1 MQDVRFEN
9 MKQILK
15 YITFLWLVIL
25 GGQSQAFAAH
35 IVGGDMYYDYLG
47 NNNYKFYIAV
57 YRDCNTVTGAP
68 YDSPL
73 PLGVFNS
80 SFARI
85 TDVDVPFPGSVTLP
99 IIFNNPCVQAPTGIC
114 TERAIYTTTIN
125 LPPII
130 GGYIVAYQRC
140 CRQPT
145 ILNLANAP
153 GEGLTLMCT
162 IPGLETGQWA
172 NSSPRF
178 TNYPPLAICNNDI
191 LNFNHSATDP
201 DGDQL
206 VYSLITPFGGA
217 SSANPAPNPIPNPP
231 YLPVNWQG
239 GYNAATPLGPGSS
252 ISINPTTGQLIA
264 QPNLTGLYVVG
275 IRVDEYRNGVYL
287 GGNTRDFLF
296 TVINC
301 SISLQAILP
310 VQEDLATF
318 QGYCNGLTVQ
328 FENNSVG
335 GTNYAWDF
343 GVAGTSTDVSNAF
356 QPIYTYPLPG
366 VYTAMMV
373 ANPGWPCT
381 DTAYMTVILDNTFLL
396 DFTAT
401 DSVCFDGHSIDFVGT
416 ASPSLVPNQTSTY
429 TWDFGPNATP
439 QTANG
444 LTVNNVV
451 FSLPGVY
458 PVQLS
463 GVRGQCNSDTTINVV
478 VFEQPV
484 ANFSLPSDYE
494 CEGQT
499 ISFMSTST
507 GSINYN
513 WDFGDPSTTSDVSTL
528 ANPTYTYPAPGNYTI
543 TLIAGSTG
551 SCIDT
556 VDFNYQIY
564 QDLDMSFTHPD
575 SLCITNN
582 SFDFI
587 GTVSGPAG
595 ITTYTWDLGNN
606 ATPQTASGTSVLGV
620 TYATPGDHTITLTGS
635 YLNCSETVSSSI
647 FIFKEPS
654 IDFTIAP
661 GGQCA
666 PFTAQFIDLSQSD
679 TPLQYAWF
687 FGDGGSSNLQN
698 PSHVYSNPGIY
709 PVTLTIN
716 ATSGC
721 LANLSLTKNDL
732 VDVKPRPT
740 SSFTTST
747 DQTDICNSEVIFVDQ
762 STGASII
769 SYFPDDNGIFA
780 SNVPSSFPYLYQT
793 SGYKDVIQI
802 VQNEYGCE
810 DRSTQQLYIEPFT
823 VYIPNAFTPDG
834 DQFNNDWAPVVALQ
848 SQEWHLIVYDRW
860 GEKLWE
866 SFDQDAG
873 WDGFYKGRKM
883 QQGVYGYTLKYTSCG
898 VEDKYN
904 FLTGHFSLLK

>member
-1 MQDVRFEN
+1 MRLS
-9 MKQILK
+9 LK
-15 YITFLWLVIL
+15 YVLITLLFTLMGTGELY
-25 GGQSQAFAAH
+25 AAH

-80 SFARI
+80 SNNRI
-85 TDVDVPFPGSVTLP
+85 TDVNVPFPGSVTLP

-114 TERAIYTTTIN
+114 TERAIYITTIN
-125 LPPII
+125 LPPIV
-130 GGYIVAYQRC
+130 GGYTVAYQRC

-153 GEGLTLMCT
+153 GEGLTLLCK
-162 IPGLETGQWA
+162 IPGIETGFWA

-178 TNYPPLAICNNDI
+178 TNYPPLAICNNDV

-206 VYSLITPFGGA
+206 VYSLITPYGGA
-217 SSANPAPNPIPNPP
+217 SSAAPAPNPIPNPP
-231 YLPVNWQG
+231 YFLVGWQG
-239 GYNAATPLGPGSS
+239 GYTATTPLGPGSS
-252 ISINPTTGQLIA
+252 ISINPTTGQLLA

-275 IRVDEYRNGVYL
+275 IRVDEYRNGVWL

-301 SISLQAILP
+301 VISLQAILP
-310 VQEDLATF
+310 VQTDLPTF
-318 QGYCNGLTVQ
+318 QGYCNGLTVD
-328 FENNSVG
+328 FVNNSYG
-335 GTNYAWDF
+335 ATNYSWDF
-343 GVAGTSTDVSNAF
+343 GVPGISTDVSVGFA
-356 QPIYTYPLPG
+356 PSYTYPAPG
-366 VYTAMMV
+366 SYTAMLV

-381 DTAYMTVILDNTFLL
+381 DTAYMTVILDNTFIL

-401 DSVCFDGHSIDFVGT
+401 DSVCFDGNSVDFVGT
-416 ASPSLVPNQTSTY
+416 ASPSLVPNQVSTY
-429 TWDFGPNATP
+429 TWDFGAFANP
-439 QTANG
+439 QTSNN
-444 LTVNNVV
+444 LIVNNVV
-451 FSLPGVY
+451 FSAPGVY

-463 GVRGQCNSDTTINVV
+463 GVRGQCLADTIIDVV
-478 VFEQPV
+478 IFDPPV
-484 ANFSLPSDYE
+484 ANFSIPSDYE
-494 CEGQT
+494 CDGQT
-499 ISFMSTST
+499 ISFTSTST
-507 GSINYN
+507 GAVNYSWN
-513 WDFGDPSTTSDVSTL
+513 FGDLSTNADTSNLQNPS
-528 ANPTYTYPAPGNYTI
+528 YTYPGPGNYTI
-543 TLIAGSTG
+543 QLIAGSTG
-551 SCIDT
+551 TCIDT
-556 VDFNYQIY
+556 VDFTYQVY

-582 SFDFI
+582 SFDFV

-595 ITTYTWDLGNN
+595 ITTYSWDLGTS
-606 ATPQTASGTSVLGV
+606 ATPATATGTSVLGV
-620 TYATPGDHTITLTGS
+620 NYSAFGDHTITLIGS
-635 YLNCSETVSSSI
+635 YLSCTESVSSDI
-647 FIFKEPS
+647 FIFREPS

-666 PFTAQFIDLSQSD
+666 PFTANFIDLSASD
-679 TPLQYAWF
+679 TPIQYVWN
-687 FGDGGSSNLQN
+687 FGDGASSTVQN
-698 PSHVYSNPGIY
+698 PTHVYTIPGVY
-709 PVTLTIN
+709 PITLGISTNEGCIANLTLTKGN
-716 ATSGC
+716 
-721 LANLSLTKNDL
+721 L
-732 VDVKPRPT
+732 VDVKPRPV

-747 DQTDICNSEVIFVDQ
+747 DETNICNSEVIFLDQ

-769 SYFPDDNGIFA
+769 SYIPDDNEIFA
-780 SNVPSSFPYLYQT
+780 SNVPPVFPYLYQT

-810 DRSTQQLYIEPFT
+810 DRSTQKLYIEPFT

-834 DQFNNDWAPVVALQ
+834 DQFNNDWTPVVALQ

-866 SFDQDAG
+866 SYAQDAG
-873 WDGFYKGRKM
+873 WDGFYRDRKM
-883 QQGVYGYTLKYTSCG
+883 QQGIYSYTLKYTSCG
-898 VEDKYN
+898 QEDKYN